1 MRVYQERM
9 GTNHV
14 SSTEKGSLLGCASR
28 LDHRDVIQSQGN
40 KWRTRGDSKSICL
53 KKWLIGGFNTPE
65 TYIYIYILGI
75 IGDHHPKCTSK
86 TNPHLNHQ
94 PIPGPS
100 PASMT
105 KRLEGPQR
113 SPGDT
118 LKWSRSASK
127 ASSSE
132 RTYGAQTH
140 PETLRGAAAM

>member
-65 TYIYIYILGI
+65 TYIYIYYRYHWGSSSQMYFENK
-75 IGDHHPKCTSK
+75 PTSK
-86 TNPHLNHQ
+86 PPADPRSQ
-94 PIPGPS
+94 PSFDDEAVGGATTVPRRY
-100 PASMT
+100 AEVVQVC
-105 KRLEGPQR
+105 LEGVQFR
-113 SPGDT
+113 KDLRG
-118 LKWSRSASK
+118 
-127 ASSSE
+127 
-132 RTYGAQTH
+132 